1 MHNLT
6 ATRDPLD
13 HVRVSRMIDNDVA
26 VSHNYQELVA
36 GTVEDV
42 WVKRGSQ
49 TLDEYAAGILG
60 DLGRALNRLFP
71 DLILDDLGHPLRN
84 GTFRF
89 SKGGSQ
95 GYVFKNLSGGEKA
108 AFDLILDLIIA
119 RRSYDDTLFCIDEP
133 EAHLHAHL
141 QAELLSVLY
150 DLIPDNCQLIVA
162 THSIGMMRRAQA
174 IDDENPGSVVFLDF
188 GGRDFDQPQIITPVR
203 PDRAFWKSAYS
214 VALGDVAALVAPEQV
229 VICEGAPSTDAQCYD
244 RIFADDFPKT
254 EFCSMGNDRDVINDR
269 YELATTLPKLIAGV
283 AVVRLLDRDGRSP
296 EQIDKKRSD
305 GIRVLG
311 RRNLESYLFDDEVLR
326 ALASASGL
334 DEKADELLAK
344 KQEILDAVTDRAPDD
359 LKPARGK
366 IFSACKRILSL
377 TQPGNNTAAFMRDTL
392 APLVKP
398 GMTVY
403 EELKRDIFGAATV

>member
-1 MHNLT
+1 MIEND
-6 ATRDPLD
+6 AA
-13 HVRVSRMIDNDVA
+13 VSR
-26 VSHNYQELVA
+26 NYQELVA
-36 GTVEDV
+36 DTVEDV
-42 WVKRGSQ
+42 LVRRGPR
-49 TLDEYAAGILG
+49 TLDEYAEQLLDELA
-60 DLGRALNRLFP
+60 RAVNKLFP
-71 DLILDDLGHPLRN
+71 SLHLNDFGHPLRD

-89 SKGGSQ
+89 TKGTSS
-95 GYVFKNLSGGEKA
+95 GYDFKNLSGGEKA
-108 AFDLILDLIIA
+108 VFDLILDLVVA
-119 RRSYDDTLFCIDEP
+119 RRAYDDTIYCIDEP
-133 EAHLHAHL
+133 EAHMHAHL
-141 QAELLSVLY
+141 QSDLLSVLY
-150 DLIPDNCQLIVA
+150 ELLPDSCQLMLA
-162 THSIGMMRRAQA
+162 THSIGMMRRAET
-174 IDDENPGSVVFLDF
+174 IESETPGSVVFLDF
-188 GGRDFDQPQIITPVR
+188 GGRDFDRSQVITPVR
-203 PDRAFWKSAYS
+203 PDRSFWKSAYN

-244 RIFADDFPKT
+244 RIFADEFPKT

-296 EQIDKKRSD
+296 EQIDEKRSD

-344 KQEILDAVTDRAPDD
+344 KQEILDAVTDRVPDD

-377 TQPGNNTAAFMRDTL
+377 PQPGNNTAAFMRDTL

-398 GMTVY
+398 GMTAY